1 MEIILASQ
9 SPRRAALLRQYDL
22 DFRIESSPAEEVSSG
37 RPGEL
42 AVQNAQRKAEVIAA
56 KYPQAL
62 TIGADTI
69 VVLGER
75 VLGKPASTQE
85 AEEMLRALS
94 GQVHQVI
101 TGVAVIGP
109 DRMRTFAETTSVK
122 FREMNDREIRAYVRT
137 GEPLDKA
144 GAYGIQGFGG
154 LFVEA
159 IHGCY
164 FNVVGLPT
172 PRLMKELREFGIDV
186 FR

>member
-1 MEIILASQ
+1 M
-9 SPRRAALLRQYDL
+9 
-22 DFRIESSPAEEVSSG
+22 
-37 RPGEL
+37 
-42 AVQNAQRKAEVIAA
+42 
-56 KYPQAL
+56 
-62 TIGADTI
+62 
-69 VVLGER
+69 
-75 VLGKPASTQE
+75 LGKPSGQHE
-85 AEEMLRALS
+85 AYAMLRSLS

-101 TGVAVIGP
+101 TGVALVGP
-109 DRMRTFAETTSVK
+109 DKTRTFAETTSVK
-122 FREMNDREIRAYVRT
+122 FRDLSDDEIGAYVRS

-172 PRLMKELREFGIDV
+172 PRLMLALREFGIDV

>member
-9 SPRRAALLRQYDL
+9 SPRRAALLRQYGL
-22 DFRIESSPAEEVSSG
+22 DFTIESSPAEESSEG
-37 RPGEL
+37 NRAEL
-42 AVQNAQRKAEVIAA
+42 AVQNALRKAEAIAQ

-75 VLGKPASTQE
+75 VLGKPSGQHE
-85 AEEMLRALS
+85 AYAMLRSLS

-101 TGVAVIGP
+101 TGVALVGP
-109 DRMRTFAETTSVK
+109 DKTRTFAETTSVK
-122 FREMNDREIRAYVRT
+122 FRDLSDDEIGAYVRS

-172 PRLMKELREFGIDV
+172 PRLMLALREFGIDV